1 MVAARLD
8 IPSRMNPRLRSAIP
22 RRPSRRPERLYRTLR
37 ELSWEGIGA
46 DVYLAFIGSG
56 RLQLSGFLVTAKS
69 NMNDIIAHCPV
80 DTSPKHPKASYGHIH
95 QQLELARRIAQN
107 PRLADEEDEAISL
120 GRLIRSGR
128 PVPRW
133 VYALACIPL
142 SYENDGQFMYATPY
156 CARLMGALKG
166 SN

>member
-1 MVAARLD
+1 MVAARSD
-8 IPSRMNPRLRSAIP
+8 IPTRMKPPFRLVIP
-22 RRPSRRPERLYRTLR
+22 RRPSRRPDGLFRAFR
-37 ELSWEGIGA
+37 ELVWEGIDA

-69 NMNDIIAHCPV
+69 NINEVIAHCPV
-80 DTSPKHPKASYGHIH
+80 DADPRHPKASHRHIH

-142 SYENDGQFMYATPY
+142 SYQNNGEFMYATPY
-156 CARLMGALKG
+156 CACLLGALKS